1 MTWEQNG
8 TVIASEGGLYEIYTD
23 GGERIQCKPRGRFR
37 HEKKKLLVGDRILVS
52 ADEAGNKWVDEILE
66 RKNRLLRPPMA
77 NVTHLF
83 LLISTAL
90 PDPVYEN
97 ADKLIAIAEENR
109 IETRIVVSKCDLSSE
124 NAEEIRAVY
133 EKAGYPVF
141 LFSTAEVGGRERL
154 FSYIQRDCAGG
165 IAAFAGASGVGKSTL
180 LNSLFPALGRETG
193 SVSEKIGRGKHTT
206 RAVNLFPFAQLF
218 GEGQG
223 FLADTPGF
231 SLLDFENFDF
241 FGVEALPLN
250 FKEFAPYLGH
260 CRYTKCSHRK
270 EEGCA
275 VLKALEE
282 GKIAPTRHKSY
293 CILYDQL
300 KNKREWGQ

>member
-1 MTWEQNG
+1 M
-8 TVIASEGGLYEIYTD
+8 
-23 GGERIQCKPRGRFR
+23 
-37 HEKKKLLVGDRILVS
+37 VS

-124 NAEEIRAVY
+124 KAEEIRAVY

-300 KNKREWGQ
+300 KNKREWGTVDTYFSFFA

>member
-1 MTWEQNG
+1 MTWEQSG

-37 HEKKKLLVGDRILVS
+37 HEKKKLLVGDRVLVS

-124 NAEEIRAVY
+124 KAEEIRAVY

-141 LFSTAEVGGRERL
+141 LLS
-154 FSYIQRDCAGG
+154 
-165 IAAFAGASGVGKSTL
+165 
-180 LNSLFPALGRETG
+180 
-193 SVSEKIGRGKHTT
+193 KIGR
-206 RAVNLFPFAQLF
+206 A
-218 GEGQG
+218 
-223 FLADTPGF
+223 
-231 SLLDFENFDF
+231 S
-241 FGVEALPLN
+241 
-250 FKEFAPYLGH
+250 
-260 CRYTKCSHRK
+260 CRER
-270 EEGCA
+270 
-275 VLKALEE
+275 V
-282 GKIAPTRHKSY
+282 
-293 CILYDQL
+293 
-300 KNKREWGQ
+300 

>member
-1 MTWEQNG
+1 MIKEQNG
-8 TVIASEGGLYEIYTD
+8 TVISSEGGLYEIFTD
-23 GGERIQCKPRGRFR
+23 SGERIQCKPKGRFR
-37 HEKKKLLVGDRILVS
+37 HEKKKLLVGDRVLIS
-52 ADEAGNKWVDEILE
+52 ADESGNKWVDAILE
-66 RKNRLLRPPMA
+66 RKNCLLRPPMA

-90 PDPVYEN
+90 PAPVYEN
-97 ADKLIAIAEENR
+97 ADKLIAIAEENQ
-109 IETRIVVSKCDLSSE
+109 IETKIVVSKCDLSLQK
-124 NAEEIRAVY
+124 AEELRDVY
-133 EKAGYPVF
+133 EKAGYSVF
-141 LFSTAEVGGRERL
+141 LISVAKDEGRERL
-154 FSYIQRDCAGG
+154 FSCIQRECAGG
-165 IAAFAGASGVGKSTL
+165 IATFAGASGVGKSTL
-180 LNSLFPALGRETG
+180 LNSLFPVLGRETG

-206 RAVNLFPFAQLF
+206 KAVNLFPFKQLF

-241 FGVEALPLN
+241 FGVENLPLN

-293 CILYDQL
+293 CLLYEQL
-300 KNKREWGQ
+300 KNKREWAQ